1 MMSICMDKQ
10 YKYTLLKVSSK
21 IKLIAMHKTSA
32 GEKRK
37 ALKAEALE
45 LARDLSLIQKLLR
58 LYAPIGIRTRV

>member
-1 MMSICMDKQ
+1 MMPICIDKQ

-37 ALKAEALE
+37 ALRPKP
-45 LARDLSLIQKLLR
+45 R
-58 LYAPIGIRTRV
+58 PWNWPGISV